1 MSEWELNFLSI
12 SAIVVGLWLL
22 LVVFYVTYRDEIDK
36 RKEPSDVDEGKRR
49 ARSSH
54 KTELTERSSQK
65 E

>member
-1 MSEWELNFLSI
+1 MNEWELDILSI

-54 KTELTERSSQK
+54 NVEK
-65 E
+65 